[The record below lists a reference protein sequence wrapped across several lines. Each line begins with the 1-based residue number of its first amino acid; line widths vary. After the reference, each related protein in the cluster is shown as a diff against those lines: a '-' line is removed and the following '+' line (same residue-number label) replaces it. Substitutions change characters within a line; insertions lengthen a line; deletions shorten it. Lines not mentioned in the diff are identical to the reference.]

1 MAITEKSSLDKL
13 LEKVQHDDPV
23 QAKLASAREQL
34 EQAKEKLGLG
44 ESDNAGPGDGGARRP
59 V

>member
-23 QAKLASAREQL
+23 QAKLATPENSSSKR
-34 EQAKEKLGLG
+34 KRSSG
-44 ESDNAGPGDGGARRP
+44 
-59 V
+59 